1 MRFWDDEIAQERTID
16 RLLELRAGLYN
27 EVGRKRDQGSFLLA
41 TWNLRDFDSG
51 KFGHGKRLDE
61 SYLYIAEIISAFD
74 LVALQEID
82 RDIRPL
88 KRLMRALGP
97 DWEYIVTDTTEG
109 TGGNRERLAFVFNK
123 NVISFGNI
131 AGEVVLSRQA
141 DRQFARTPF
150 VVAFQAGWFKF
161 NLCTAHI
168 YFGADSGAKKR
179 RRVAELKALTKFF
192 RDRQEKEHEDYIIL
206 GDFNVVDETDDTM
219 KALTAGGFTI
229 PKSLI
234 GKPTNLKGDKLYDQ
248 VALRVRNKMLEIGDA
263 GVFSFDK
270 HIYRSKD
277 FDAYEPHLPA
287 SRVDGMTKA
296 ERRKY
301 YNDKWRTFQISDHKP
316 MWVELKV
323 DFTSDYLNS
332 LRPDREPLADIDE
345 ADANTDT

>member
-1 MRFWDDEIAQERTID
+1 M
-16 RLLELRAGLYN
+16 
-27 EVGRKRDQGSFLLA
+27 A
-41 TWNLRDFDSG
+41 TWNLRDFDSD
-51 KFGHGKRLDE
+51 KFGHGKRIDE
-61 SYLYIAEIISAFD
+61 AYIYIAEIISAFD

-82 RDIRPL
+82 RNIGPL

-97 DWEYIVTDTTEG
+97 DWKYIVTDTTEG
-109 TGGNRERLAFVFNK
+109 TSGNKERLAFVFNK

-131 AGEVVLSRQA
+131 AGEVVLSRKQ

-168 YFGADSGAKKR
+168 YFGDESGAKKR

-192 RDRQEKEHEDYIIL
+192 KERQTKEHEDYIIL
-206 GDFNVVDETDDTM
+206 GDFNVVSQKDETW
-219 KALTAGGFTI
+219 KALTSNGFTV
-229 PKSLI
+229 PKQLI

-248 VALRVRNKMLEIGDA
+248 VALRVQNKMLEVGDA
-263 GVFSFDK
+263 GVFSFEK
-270 HIYRSKD
+270 YVFRTSD

-287 SRVDGMTKA
+287 DQIEGMNKA

-301 YNDKWRTFQISDHKP
+301 YANTWRSFQMSDHKP

-323 DFTSDYLNS
+323 DFTTDYLNS
-332 LRPDREPLADIDE
+332 LRPDHNPLAAMDHE
-345 ADANTDT
+345 